1 MLTKDAKQEL
11 VREYGEKF
19 KDNPF
24 FFVVEYKGLTVKEME
39 LLRRRLKKA
48 NADFGVVKN
57 TILKIASAGT
67 DAEKIKDL
75 FEGPTAIAISKADA
89 VSVAKVFTESA
100 KELPILKLKGGVLE
114 GKVIGVEDV
123 SKLSKLPPKDVLL
136 GQFMGLISSP
146 ISNFM
151 GVLAELQRSL
161 IYALGAVKEMKE
173 KEEGK

>member
-19 KDNPF
+19 KANPF
-24 FFVVEYKGLTVKEME
+24 LFVVEYKGLTVKEME

-48 NADFGVVKN
+48 DADFGVVKN
-57 TILKIASAGT
+57 TVLKIASTGT
-67 DAEKIKDL
+67 DAEKIKNL
-75 FEGPTAIAISKADA
+75 FEGPTAIATSKADA

-100 KELPILKLKGGVLE
+100 KDLPILKLKGGMLE

-123 SKLSKLPPKDVLL
+123 SKLSKLPPKDILL

-146 ISNFM
+146 VSNFM

-161 IYALGAVKEMKE
+161 IYALGAVKEKKE
-173 KEEGK
+173 KEENK